1 VFRRVSE
8 CPDRHGGHAGSC
20 SPPQPSSRHPVPIR
34 RPGGAASR
42 QDSEGSST
50 MEIALANSAPVTSTR
65 ARVGSVKDGRR
76 CPQPLQTRRSPGRL
90 APRRGGGAPT
100 IVGRLPVWSPR
111 PVRLLSTALAVAVE
125 TSVTPAT
132 PRPRDR
138 PLPASVAEA
147 TDARFGAVVVTTFGA
162 SYSNCT
168 PTTKPAAAASEVPRP
183 WYPRRREACARCHR
197 PARHHRRRRR

>member
-1 VFRRVSE
+1 M
-8 CPDRHGGHAGSC
+8 A
-20 SPPQPSSRHPVPIR
+20 
-34 RPGGAASR
+34 GGAHNLCGPDAR
-42 QDSEGSST
+42 QV
-50 MEIALANSAPVTSTR
+50 AWH
-65 ARVGSVKDGRR
+65 
-76 CPQPLQTRRSPGRL
+76 
-90 APRRGGGAPT
+90 RGGAVAHRRLS
-100 IVGRLPVWSPR
+100 VGFQCCR

-168 PTTKPAAAASEVPRP
+168 PNTEPAAAASEVPRP